1 MAENDVIDILRSS
14 HATIIQPYSGRI
26 YKYESLNDANITFD
40 TWKNNNPKQ
49 VERRKELLKVAAQ
62 IAENSKIAIRNIR
75 RDIIEDI
82 RKSHKNNEISD
93 DERYGNFEIAVP
105 EITKE
110 VYDNANIT
118 AYIQRTYEDDRPDRW
133 SQLPQVFL
141 NSDNSTSAYLSFGEG
156 FIRIS
161 FQSEESIDELFE
173 LFSGRV
179 LKLVIVN

>member
-1 MAENDVIDILRSS
+1 MRNILSILIPSILLSSCATGSGNQMAE
-14 HATIIQPYSGRI
+14 TIINGVQN
-26 YKYESLNDANITFD
+26 E
-40 TWKNNNPKQ
+40 
-49 VERRKELLKVAAQ
+49 
-62 IAENSKIAIRNIR
+62 
-75 RDIIEDI
+75 IILIEVPNQLD
-82 RKSHKNNEISD
+82 EISD
-93 DERYGNFEIAVP
+93 DERYGNFEIDVP

-141 NSDNSTSAYLSFGEG
+141 NSDNSTSAYLSIGEG

-161 FQSEESIDELFE
+161 FQSEETIDELFE
-173 LFSGRV
+173 LFSGRI

>member
-1 MAENDVIDILRSS
+1 MRYIFSILIPTILLSSCATGSGNQMAE
-14 HATIIQPYSGRI
+14 TIVNGVQ
-26 YKYESLNDANITFD
+26 
-40 TWKNNNPKQ
+40 
-49 VERRKELLKVAAQ
+49 
-62 IAENSKIAIRNIR
+62 
-75 RDIIEDI
+75 
-82 RKSHKNNEISD
+82 NEIILIEVPDQLDEISN
-93 DERYGNFEIAVP
+93 DERYGNFEVAVP

-141 NSDNSTSAYLSFGEG
+141 NSDNSTSSYLSFGEG

-161 FQSEESIDELFE
+161 FQSEESIYELFE

>member
-1 MAENDVIDILRSS
+1 MRYTLLILIPLLILSSCETGSGNQMAETIVNGVENEIIL
-14 HATIIQPYSGRI
+14 IEVP
-26 YKYESLNDANITFD
+26 D
-40 TWKNNNPKQ
+40 
-49 VERRKELLKVAAQ
+49 ELDL
-62 IAENSKIAIRNIR
+62 
-75 RDIIEDI
+75 
-82 RKSHKNNEISD
+82 ISD
-93 DERYGNFEIAVP
+93 DEQYGNFEIAVP

-173 LFSGRV
+173 FFFGQSV
-179 LKLVIVN
+179 KTSYS

>member
-1 MAENDVIDILRSS
+1 MRYILLILISSLILSSCATGSGNQMAETIVNGVQNEIVLIEVPDELDV
-14 HATIIQPYSGRI
+14 
-26 YKYESLNDANITFD
+26 
-40 TWKNNNPKQ
+40 
-49 VERRKELLKVAAQ
+49 
-62 IAENSKIAIRNIR
+62 
-75 RDIIEDI
+75 
-82 RKSHKNNEISD
+82 ISD
-93 DERYGNFEIAVP
+93 DEQYGNFEIAVP

-110 VYDNANIT
+110 VYDNANIN

>member
-1 MAENDVIDILRSS
+1 MRYIILLLIPSILLSCATGSGNQMAE
-14 HATIIQPYSGRI
+14 TIINGVQN
-26 YKYESLNDANITFD
+26 E
-40 TWKNNNPKQ
+40 
-49 VERRKELLKVAAQ
+49 
-62 IAENSKIAIRNIR
+62 
-75 RDIIEDI
+75 IILIEVPNQLD
-82 RKSHKNNEISD
+82 EISD

>member
-1 MAENDVIDILRSS
+1 MFKGKDSAQDGADIKKSS
-14 HATIIQPYSGRI
+14 G
-26 YKYESLNDANITFD
+26 
-40 TWKNNNPKQ
+40 
-49 VERRKELLKVAAQ
+49 V
-62 IAENSKIAIRNIR
+62 
-75 RDIIEDI
+75 EDI
-82 RKSHKNNEISD
+82 SNVNAEIVVPLLGDETSTEMLVEMAASINDKSRINTINLIEVPNQLDEISD
-93 DERYGNFEIAVP
+93 DERYGNFEVAVP

-118 AYIQRTYEDDRPDRW
+118 AYIKRTYEDDRPDRW

-173 LFSGRV
+173 LFSSRV

>member
-1 MAENDVIDILRSS
+1 MRYIFSILIPTILLSSCATGSGNQMAE
-14 HATIIQPYSGRI
+14 TIVNGVQ
-26 YKYESLNDANITFD
+26 
-40 TWKNNNPKQ
+40 
-49 VERRKELLKVAAQ
+49 
-62 IAENSKIAIRNIR
+62 
-75 RDIIEDI
+75 
-82 RKSHKNNEISD
+82 NEIILIEVPDQLDEISN
-93 DERYGNFEIAVP
+93 DERYGNFEVAVP

-118 AYIQRTYEDDRPDRW
+118 AYIQRTYADDRPDRW

-141 NSDNSTSAYLSFGEG
+141 NSDNSTSSYLSFGEG

>member
-1 MAENDVIDILRSS
+1 MRYIFSILIPTILLSSCATGSGNQMAETIVNGVQNEIIL
-14 HATIIQPYSGRI
+14 
-26 YKYESLNDANITFD
+26 
-40 TWKNNNPKQ
+40 
-49 VERRKELLKVAAQ
+49 
-62 IAENSKIAIRNIR
+62 
-75 RDIIEDI
+75 IEVPDQLD
-82 RKSHKNNEISD
+82 EISD
-93 DERYGNFEIAVP
+93 DERYGNFEVAVP

-133 SQLPQVFL
+133 SQVPQVFL

>member
-1 MAENDVIDILRSS
+1 MNRELESLAHLVSQAFEFYKTNFFKMRYIILLLIPSILLSCATGSGNQMAE
-14 HATIIQPYSGRI
+14 TIINGVQN
-26 YKYESLNDANITFD
+26 E
-40 TWKNNNPKQ
+40 
-49 VERRKELLKVAAQ
+49 
-62 IAENSKIAIRNIR
+62 
-75 RDIIEDI
+75 IILIEVPNQLD
-82 RKSHKNNEISD
+82 EISD
-93 DERYGNFEIAVP
+93 DERYGNFEIVVP

-161 FQSEESIDELFE
+161 FQSEESVDELFE

>member
-1 MAENDVIDILRSS
+1 MRYIILLLIPSILLSCATGSGNQMAETIVNGVQNEIIL
-14 HATIIQPYSGRI
+14 
-26 YKYESLNDANITFD
+26 
-40 TWKNNNPKQ
+40 
-49 VERRKELLKVAAQ
+49 
-62 IAENSKIAIRNIR
+62 
-75 RDIIEDI
+75 IEVPNQLD
-82 RKSHKNNEISD
+82 EISD

-161 FQSEESIDELFE
+161 FQSEESVDELFE
-173 LFSGRV
+173 LFSGRI
-179 LKLVIVN
+179 LKLVVVN

>member
-1 MAENDVIDILRSS
+1 VNRELESLAHLVSQAFEFYKTNFFKMRYIILLLIPSILLSCATGSGNQMAETIVNGVQNEIIL
-14 HATIIQPYSGRI
+14 
-26 YKYESLNDANITFD
+26 
-40 TWKNNNPKQ
+40 
-49 VERRKELLKVAAQ
+49 
-62 IAENSKIAIRNIR
+62 
-75 RDIIEDI
+75 IEIPNQLD
-82 RKSHKNNEISD
+82 EISD

-141 NSDNSTSAYLSFGEG
+141 NSNNSTSAYLSFGEG

-161 FQSEESIDELFE
+161 FQSEESINELFE
-173 LFSGRV
+173 LFSGRI

>member
-1 MAENDVIDILRSS
+1 MRHILLILIPSLILSSCATGSGNQMAE
-14 HATIIQPYSGRI
+14 TIVNGVQ
-26 YKYESLNDANITFD
+26 N
-40 TWKNNNPKQ
+40 
-49 VERRKELLKVAAQ
+49 
-62 IAENSKIAIRNIR
+62 
-75 RDIIEDI
+75 DIILIEVPNQLD
-82 RKSHKNNEISD
+82 EISD

-110 VYDNANIT
+110 IYDNANIT

-133 SQLPQVFL
+133 SQLPQVFI
-141 NSDNSTSAYLSFGEG
+141 NSDNSTSAYLSFGKG

>member
-1 MAENDVIDILRSS
+1 MRYIFLLLIPSILLSCATGSGNQMAETIVNGVQNEIIL
-14 HATIIQPYSGRI
+14 
-26 YKYESLNDANITFD
+26 
-40 TWKNNNPKQ
+40 
-49 VERRKELLKVAAQ
+49 
-62 IAENSKIAIRNIR
+62 
-75 RDIIEDI
+75 IEVPNQLD
-82 RKSHKNNEISD
+82 EISD

-141 NSDNSTSAYLSFGEG
+141 NSNNSTSAYLSFGEG

-173 LFSGRV
+173 LFSGRI

>member
-1 MAENDVIDILRSS
+1 VNRELESLAHLVSQAFEFYKTNYFKMRYIFLLLIPSILLSSCATGSGNQMAETIVNGVQNEIIL
-14 HATIIQPYSGRI
+14 
-26 YKYESLNDANITFD
+26 
-40 TWKNNNPKQ
+40 
-49 VERRKELLKVAAQ
+49 
-62 IAENSKIAIRNIR
+62 
-75 RDIIEDI
+75 IEVPNQLD
-82 RKSHKNNEISD
+82 EISD

-118 AYIQRTYEDDRPDRW
+118 AYIQRTYEDNRPDRW

-173 LFSGRV
+173 LFSGRI

>member
-1 MAENDVIDILRSS
+1 MNRELESLAHLVSQAFEFYKTNFFKMRYIILLLIPSILLSCATGSGNQMAE
-14 HATIIQPYSGRI
+14 TIINGVQN
-26 YKYESLNDANITFD
+26 E
-40 TWKNNNPKQ
+40 
-49 VERRKELLKVAAQ
+49 
-62 IAENSKIAIRNIR
+62 
-75 RDIIEDI
+75 IILIEVPNQLD
-82 RKSHKNNEISD
+82 EISD

-161 FQSEESIDELFE
+161 FQSEESVDELFE

>member
-1 MAENDVIDILRSS
+1 MRYIILLLIPSILLSCATGSGNQMAETIVNGVQNEIIL
-14 HATIIQPYSGRI
+14 
-26 YKYESLNDANITFD
+26 
-40 TWKNNNPKQ
+40 
-49 VERRKELLKVAAQ
+49 
-62 IAENSKIAIRNIR
+62 
-75 RDIIEDI
+75 IEVPNQLD
-82 RKSHKNNEISD
+82 EISD

-118 AYIQRTYEDDRPDRW
+118 AYIQRTYEDERPDRW

-173 LFSGRV
+173 LFSGRI

>member
-1 MAENDVIDILRSS
+1 MIYKTNFFKMRHIILLLIPSILLSCATGSGNQMAE
-14 HATIIQPYSGRI
+14 TIVNGVQN
-26 YKYESLNDANITFD
+26 EIT
-40 TWKNNNPKQ
+40 
-49 VERRKELLKVAAQ
+49 L
-62 IAENSKIAIRNIR
+62 
-75 RDIIEDI
+75 IEVPNQLD
-82 RKSHKNNEISD
+82 EISD
-93 DERYGNFEIAVP
+93 DKRYGNFEIAVP

-118 AYIQRTYEDDRPDRW
+118 AYILRTYEDDRPDRW

-141 NSDNSTSAYLSFGEG
+141 NSNNSTSAYLSFGEG

-173 LFSGRV
+173 LFSGRI